1 MKDRAGYHCST
12 DSVGS
17 REVRDQRSQSGVL
30 ANISV
35 EVPASGSVAA
45 CTGGIACS
53 TGVAVS
59 VCAGLYKSIHGVG
72 TKEVE
77 HDW

>member
-30 ANISV
+30 AYISV
-35 EVPASGSVAA
+35 EVPASRSVAA
-45 CTGGIACS
+45 CTGGIAS
-53 TGVAVS
+53 SAGLAVR
-59 VCAGLYKSIHGVG
+59 VGAGLYKTIHGVG